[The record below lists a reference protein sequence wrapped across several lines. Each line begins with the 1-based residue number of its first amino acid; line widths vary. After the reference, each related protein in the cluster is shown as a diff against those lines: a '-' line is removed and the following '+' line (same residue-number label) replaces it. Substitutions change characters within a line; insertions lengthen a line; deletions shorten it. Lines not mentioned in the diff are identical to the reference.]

1 MIASLPVR
9 GAWIE
14 IDGRPIFKSDMQG
27 SLPVRGAW
35 IEISVNRTVS
45 IGYWSLPVRGA
56 WIEMQNTRYNSLH
69 RSVAPRK
76 GSVD

>member
-1 MIASLPVR
+1 MIKLY
-9 GAWIE
+9 
-14 IDGRPIFKSDMQG
+14 DKSAESG

-56 WIEMQNTRYNSLH
+56 WIEIITTSKKTGTAPGSLPV
-69 RSVAPRK
+69 RGAWIEISSIRAGESP
-76 GSVD
+76 